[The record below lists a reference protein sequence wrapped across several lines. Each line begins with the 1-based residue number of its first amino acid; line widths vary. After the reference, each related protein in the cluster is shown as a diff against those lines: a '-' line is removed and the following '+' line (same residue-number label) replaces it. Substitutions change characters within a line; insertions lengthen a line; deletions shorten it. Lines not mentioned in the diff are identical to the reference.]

1 MDSPRIVLL
10 VFLLLFFFL
19 SPDSQQP
26 SPSQRVELDSIIAE
40 ERHALEV
47 LRSSRFGDLD
57 VSQGKWLNITGF
69 RDGDGLAWDALS
81 AVKERAW
88 EQLKYVLGEKGIR
101 NVNGP
106 DESAIA
112 EGIGDGGST
121 GDRIQVNEIQIPLY
135 RNVTGIVHGLWTRS
149 RLSQGLHPPQINL
162 TTLAPRAGF
171 TTQDYDR
178 NVTGSSGKLQLR
190 LDEKTGEE
198 LIFSD
203 GLVREISGTMTLRDE
218 SSPGDGWEIGL
229 HGVHFQSFGGIVL
242 TTTSEK

>member
-26 SPSQRVELDSIIAE
+26 SPSQRIALDGIIAE
-40 ERHALEV
+40 ERHALGV
-47 LRSSRFGDLD
+47 LRGSRYGDLD
-57 VSQGKWLNITGF
+57 VGQGKWLNITGF
-69 RDGDGLAWDALS
+69 RDDDELAWDVLPG
-81 AVKERAW
+81 VKERAW
-88 EQLKYVLGEKGIR
+88 EQLKYVLGEEGIR
-101 NVNGP
+101 KVSGP
-106 DESAIA
+106 DGSDMA
-112 EGIGDGGST
+112 GDVVDGGSI
-121 GDRIQVNEIQIPLY
+121 GDRLRVEGIQIPLY
-135 RNVTGIVHGLWTRS
+135 QNVTGIVRGSWIRS

-162 TTLAPRAGF
+162 TTLAPRAEF

-198 LIFSD
+198 LIPGS

-229 HGVHFQSFGGIVL
+229 HGIHFQIFGGIIL